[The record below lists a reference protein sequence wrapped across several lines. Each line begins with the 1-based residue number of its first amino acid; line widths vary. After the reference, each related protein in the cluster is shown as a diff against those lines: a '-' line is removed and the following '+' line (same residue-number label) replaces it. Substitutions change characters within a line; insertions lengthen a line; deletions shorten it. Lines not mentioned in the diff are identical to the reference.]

1 MSWKGCLLSLAFPLS
16 VLLIGSW
23 RLAVSD
29 RVLSPQ
35 PALSG
40 STQAPG
46 PDYSQAPPGTYPT
59 CQQDPA
65 LADLLLADGR
75 RLEITVKTGK
85 PELPRKD
92 ATYRAESG
100 RLGSIMIKQ
109 RPMSPEV
116 RCVLISHEFIHVLQH
131 LQGDLRGVSVLGWTT
146 QHPDPIPQE
155 SEAYGHQQR
164 AGYVL
169 WLLKQTERTD

>member
-1 MSWKGCLLSLAFPLS
+1 MSSKGCLLPLGFPPS
-16 VLLIGSW
+16 ALLIGSW
-23 RLAVSD
+23 RLDVSD
-29 RVLSPQ
+29 RVLSPR

-46 PDYSQAPPGTYPT
+46 TDYSQALPGTYPT

-100 RLGSIMIKQ
+100 RLGSIMIKE

-116 RCVLISHEFIHVLQH
+116 LCLLISHEFIHVLQH
-131 LQGDLRGVSVLGWTT
+131 F
-146 QHPDPIPQE
+146 
-155 SEAYGHQQR
+155 
-164 AGYVL
+164 
-169 WLLKQTERTD
+169 